1 LDVSRTPSATGD
13 LLDVDDGLGVA
24 SALHLTQA
32 LVATG
37 TSTEMW
43 WVSRGGQS
51 ITGDEPF
58 EALNPRAAGLW
69 GLGGVVVA
77 EQPELQLRRI
87 DLDPADSAGVGAT
100 RLVEAL
106 LSDNRLSGSSPRE
119 LGLRG
124 GQAWT
129 PRLEAYRAKSTP
141 LAPNLHRLEVLRAG
155 TLDGIGLSPMD
166 KMPLKADEVRLRVV
180 AAGLNFRDVLLALG
194 MYPGGGVPL
203 GAECAGVVIEVGAAV
218 SDLAIGDEV
227 FGFVP
232 ASMASEANVPA
243 AFLARVPRQLSIEDA
258 AALPVAFL
266 TAHYGLH
273 GLARL
278 QRGER
283 VLIHAATGGV
293 GLAAVQL
300 AQRCGAEIFATAG
313 SDDKRALLR
322 SLGVTHVMDSR
333 TLEFADQIAAATA
346 GQGVHVVLNSLA
358 GDFIAASL
366 RALGSHGRF
375 LELGKRDILTPQ
387 ALAQLRPD
395 VRYHVYDLGSEAQA
409 DRGLLRPM
417 FDDLLGALANG
428 SLHALPIKVFPLDQ
442 AQEAFRYMA
451 QARHVGKIVLL
462 MPATDVQS
470 RRIVSADATY
480 LVTGGLGGLGLQT
493 AHWLVERGA
502 RHLVL
507 AGRRVPDAA
516 AVRFVANL
524 ESAGVVVRV
533 VQADIADRA
542 QVQAVLA
549 EIGRD
554 MPPLRGVIHAAGIVH
569 DAVLMNQ
576 HWSEARNVMRGK
588 AHGAW
593 LLHDATRDMAL
604 DFFVMYS
611 AAGVLL
617 GARGQ
622 GVYPAANAELDG
634 LAHWRRRLGLPA
646 LSVAWGAWAGAGMAG
661 QAAAQGQ
668 DQWADRGLHKIE
680 PEQGFA
686 RLETLLRDGATC
698 AAVLPIDWQR
708 FLARLPEGMDRGFFA
723 AVAPRSGEARGE
735 AAATQPTTVASRI
748 KALPAG
754 QRRDALMRHLSER
767 ALHVLDLDTTMAVD
781 PRAPL
786 KDIGLDS
793 LMAVELRNALT
804 RSIGQ
809 PLPAT
814 LLFDY
819 PTLDALTDH
828 LMRSLGLE
836 SPPAACDSS
845 PAKSAEREKTELAA
859 LSDEDAEALLLAEL
873 GDATTGRTP

>member
-1 LDVSRTPSATGD
+1 
-13 LLDVDDGLGVA
+13 
-24 SALHLTQA
+24 
-32 LVATG
+32 
-37 TSTEMW
+37 
-43 WVSRGGQS
+43 
-51 ITGDEPF
+51 
-58 EALNPRAAGLW
+58 
-69 GLGGVVVA
+69 
-77 EQPELQLRRI
+77 
-87 DLDPADSAGVGAT
+87 
-100 RLVEAL
+100 
-106 LSDNRLSGSSPRE
+106 
-119 LGLRG
+119 
-124 GQAWT
+124 
-129 PRLEAYRAKSTP
+129 
-141 LAPNLHRLEVLRAG
+141 
-155 TLDGIGLSPMD
+155 
-166 KMPLKADEVRLRVV
+166 
-180 AAGLNFRDVLLALG
+180 
-194 MYPGGGVPL
+194 
-203 GAECAGVVIEVGAAV
+203 VIEVGAAV

-451 QARHVGKIVLL
+451 QARHVGKIVLR